1 MSDRTSEF
9 EFAVEEAPSTVEEVR
24 EEFEETI
31 PELVDKSE
39 VIIFT
44 DNYRVRG
51 KVALVPGARLTD
63 YMVEANLF
71 IAVTEVEVTDRE
83 NRFILKTP
91 FLNIHRD
98 HIELILPAEFAT
110 LAVKTG
116 RESVSSKQ

>member
-1 MSDRTSEF
+1 MSEF
-9 EFAVEEAPSTVEEVR
+9 EFTFKENVEVKNEEESEESTR
-24 EEFEETI
+24 EFPGI
-31 PELVDKSE
+31 VDELVDKSE

-44 DNYRVRG
+44 DNYRIRG

-71 IAVTEVEVTDRE
+71 IAVTEVEVTDRD

-91 FLNIHRD
+91 FLNIHRE

-110 LAVKTG
+110 VTVKTG
-116 RESVSSKQ
+116 RESDQ